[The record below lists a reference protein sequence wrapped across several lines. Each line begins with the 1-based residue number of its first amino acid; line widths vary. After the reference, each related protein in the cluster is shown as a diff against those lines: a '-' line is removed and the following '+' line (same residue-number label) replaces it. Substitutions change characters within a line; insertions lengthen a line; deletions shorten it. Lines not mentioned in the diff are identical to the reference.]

1 MPFLSVCSVSGGSH
15 KICKKNVIA
24 AVCAYTVAL
33 SFAQSL
39 LFLFRKVS
47 FTRIFLVLKA
57 HLSVSED
64 TQSTFQVIVLQPI
77 IQALS
82 KLEAVSESLKSQ
94 ETLIRYYSAWQTAV

>member
-1 MPFLSVCSVSGGSH
+1 MQEKCNSCILRVHNSTELCSVTSVSLQEGFIH
-15 KICKKNVIA
+15 K
-24 AVCAYTVAL
+24 
-33 SFAQSL
+33 
-39 LFLFRKVS
+39 
-47 FTRIFLVLKA
+47 TRIFLVLKA

-64 TQSTFQVIVLQPI
+64 TQISNTFQVIVLQPI